1 MQPLTRWCYLGS
13 HAGAFFCACSLLS
26 LKRSL
31 VLAKASCKLK
41 LYASCMQAVCK
52 LRVHAMP
59 AEMGRTGG
67 GWAGHLLG
75 CSGRKPTS
83 AVVLLTPIPS
93 QLPEGCPEARLLE
106 GQLSTADSCCSHSC
120 PHRHMATMSLV
131 TGIVCCSRV
140 QGRHV
145 QARPMFLYTKQAR
158 PEDRKLSE
166 EGGVILAALRPL
178 LLLVPAGVGA
188 WGRGRSLR
196 RRGRRG

>member
-1 MQPLTRWCYLGS
+1 MQAPGS
-13 HAGAFFCACSLLS
+13 L
-26 LKRSL
+26 RSSIRSGK
-31 VLAKASCKLK
+31 LAQLHTCCKL
-41 LYASCMQAVCK
+41 A
-52 LRVHAMP
+52 HAP
-59 AEMGRTGG
+59 GRKEGGSGEGRGGRDGRTG
-67 GWAGHLLG
+67 WAAHLLG
-75 CSGRKPTS
+75 CFGRKPTF
-83 AVVLLTPIPS
+83 AVLLLTPIPP
-93 QLPEGCPEARLLE
+93 QLPVRCLQARLLE
-106 GQLSTADSCCSHSC
+106 GQLSTAGSPCSHPC
-120 PHRHMATMSLV
+120 AHRHMATMSLV